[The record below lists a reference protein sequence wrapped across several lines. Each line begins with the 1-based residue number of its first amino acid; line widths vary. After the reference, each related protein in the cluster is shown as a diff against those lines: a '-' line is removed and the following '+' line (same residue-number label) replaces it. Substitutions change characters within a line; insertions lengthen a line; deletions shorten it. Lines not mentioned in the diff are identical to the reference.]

1 MYLFIQKFHSGW
13 AYLVLILL
21 VVTVI
26 NAIRGFYSKTEF
38 SANDRKI
45 ALITLI
51 FCHIQLLVGLIL
63 YFQSPIGFSLIQNV
77 GMSGLD
83 SATRLTAVEHPFT
96 NIIALILITIG
107 WSRHKKMELSSAKF
121 KSFMIFYG
129 IGLILIL
136 SMIPWHIWFK

>member
-38 SANDRKI
+38 SAKDRKI

-96 NIIALILITIG
+96 NIIALTLITVG
-107 WSRHKKMELSSAKF
+107 WSRHKKMELSAAKF
-121 KSFMIFYG
+121 KPFMIFYG

-136 SMIPWHIWFK
+136 SMIPWNIWFK

>member
-38 SANDRKI
+38 SASDRKI

-96 NIIALILITIG
+96 NIIALTLITIG

>member
-26 NAIRGFYSKTEF
+26 NALRGYYSKREF

-77 GMSGLD
+77 GMLGLD

-96 NIIALILITIG
+96 NIIALTLITIG
-107 WSRHKKMELSSAKF
+107 WSRHKKLELSSAKF

-129 IGLILIL
+129 IGLVLIL
-136 SMIPWHIWFK
+136 SMIPWKIWFK

>member
-26 NAIRGFYSKTEF
+26 NAIKGFYSKTEF

-96 NIIALILITIG
+96 NIIALTLITIG
-107 WSRHKKMELSSAKF
+107 WSRHKKMKLSSAKF

>member
-21 VVTVI
+21 VVTVL
-26 NAIRGFYSKTEF
+26 NAVRGFFSKKEF
-38 SANDRKI
+38 GANDRKI

-51 FCHIQLLVGLIL
+51 FCHIQLLVGLVL
-63 YFQSPIGFSLIQNV
+63 YFQSPIGFNLIQSV

-83 SATRLTAVEHPFT
+83 AASRLTAVEHPFT
-96 NIIALILITIG
+96 NIIALTLITIG
-107 WSRHKKMELSSAKF
+107 WSRHKKLELSAAKF
-121 KSFMIFYG
+121 KSFMVFYG

-136 SMIPWHIWFK
+136 SMIPWHLWFK

>member
-21 VVTVI
+21 VVTVL
-26 NAIRGFYSKTEF
+26 NAVRGFYFQKEF
-38 SANDRKI
+38 SASDRKI
-45 ALITLI
+45 ALFTLI

-96 NIIALILITIG
+96 NIIALTLITVG
-107 WSRHKKMELSSAKF
+107 WSRHKKMELSAAKF
-121 KSFMIFYG
+121 KSFIIFYG

>member
-1 MYLFIQKFHSGW
+1 MYLFIQKFHSGL

-26 NAIRGFYSKTEF
+26 NAVRGFYSKKEF

-45 ALITLI
+45 GLITLI

-63 YFQSPIGFSLIQNV
+63 YFQSPIGFCLIQNV

-96 NIIALILITIG
+96 NIIALTLITIG
-107 WSRHKKMELSSAKF
+107 WSRHKKMELSTPKF
-121 KSFMIFYG
+121 KSFMVFYG
-129 IGLILIL
+129 IGLVLIL

>member
-21 VVTVI
+21 VVTVL
-26 NAIRGFYSKTEF
+26 NALRGLYSKKEF
-38 SANDRKI
+38 SASDRKI
-45 ALITLI
+45 ALFTLI

-63 YFQSPIGFSLIQNV
+63 YFQSPIGFSLIQSV
-77 GMSGLD
+77 GISGLD
-83 SATRLTAVEHPFT
+83 SAARLTAVEHPFT
-96 NIIALILITIG
+96 NIIALTLITIG
-107 WSRHKKMELSSAKF
+107 WSRHKKLESNAAKF

-136 SMIPWHIWFK
+136 SMIPWNIWFK

>member
-13 AYLVLILL
+13 AYLVLVLL

-96 NIIALILITIG
+96 NIIALTLITIG
-107 WSRHKKMELSSAKF
+107 WSRHKKLELNSAKF

>member
-26 NAIRGFYSKTEF
+26 NAVRGFYSKKEF

-63 YFQSPIGFSLIQNV
+63 YFQSPLGFSLLQNV

-96 NIIALILITIG
+96 NIIALTLITIG
-107 WSRHKKMELSSAKF
+107 WSRHKKLELSTSKF
-121 KSFMIFYG
+121 KSFMVFYG
-129 IGLILIL
+129 IGLVLIL

>member
-38 SANDRKI
+38 SAKDRKI